1 MKGTLKKIELKEYN
15 TKDNKRSF
23 KKVEF
28 VCDVQINDNGTIK
41 TLKGSYS
48 EDFARKYFAYCN
60 VKTKDLI
67 GQTVNCVISKK
78 AYENDKGEERIINFI
93 RFLNVL
99 DKNGNPIIMPKD
111 GQETLDF

>member
-1 MKGTLKKIELKEYN
+1 MKGTLKKIELKEDT
-15 TKDNKRSF
+15 TKDNKRAF

-28 VCDVQINDNGTIK
+28 TCDVEIDNKGNIK

-48 EDFARKYFAYCN
+48 EDFARKYFAYCG

-67 GQTVNCVISKK
+67 GKQVDCILSKR
-78 AYENDKGEERIINFI
+78 AYENDKGEERIVNFI

-99 DKNGNPIIMPKD
+99 DKEGNPIIMPKD
-111 GQETLDF
+111 NQQDIDF

>member
-1 MKGTLKKIELKEYN
+1 MKGTLKKIELKTYS

-23 KKVEF
+23 SKVEF
-28 VCDVQINDNGTIK
+28 TCDVQIDDKGSIK

-48 EDFARKYFAYCN
+48 EDFARKYFAFCN

-67 GQTVNCVISKK
+67 GQQVDCVISKR
-78 AYENDKGEERIINFI
+78 AYENDKGEERIVNFI

-99 DKNGNPIIMPKD
+99 DANGKPIVMPKD
-111 GQETLDF
+111 SQETLDF

>member
-1 MKGTLKKIELKEYN
+1 MKGKLKKIEIKELK
-15 TKDNKRSF
+15 TKDGKKF

-28 VCDVQINDNGTIK
+28 TCDVAVDDKGTIR

-48 EDFARKYFAYCN
+48 EEFARKYFAYCE

-67 GQTVNCVISKK
+67 GKEVECITAKR
-78 AYENDKGEERIINFI
+78 AYQNDKGEERITQFI

-99 DKNGNPIIMPKD
+99 DTDGNPIIMPKED
-111 GQETLDF
+111 TTPLDF

>member
-1 MKGTLKKIELKEYN
+1 MKGTLKKIELKEYT

-23 KKVEF
+23 RKVEF
-28 VCDVQINDNGTIK
+28 TCDVAVDEKGTIK

-48 EDFARKYFAYCN
+48 EDYAKKYFAYCN

-67 GQTVNCVISKK
+67 GQSVDCVLSKR
-78 AYENDKGEERIINFI
+78 AYENDKGEERIVNFI

-99 DKNGNPIIMPKD
+99 DKEGKPIIMPKD
-111 GQETLDF
+111 TQEDLDF

>member
-1 MKGTLKKIELKEYN
+1 MKGTLKKIELREFT
-15 TKDNKRSF
+15 TKDKRNF

-28 VCDVQINDNGTIK
+28 TCDVNIDEKGTIK

-48 EDFARKYFAYCN
+48 EDYAKKYFAYCG

-67 GQTVNCVISKK
+67 GQQVDCVISKR
-78 AYENDKGEERIINFI
+78 AYENDKGEQRIINFI

-99 DKNGNPIIMPKD
+99 DKEGNPILMPKES
-111 GQETLDF
+111 QEDLDF